1 MYIVSSCLAG
11 INCRYDGGNNLNEKV
26 LKLVNAG
33 KAIPVCPEMLGG
45 LETPRRESEIAV
57 DESGKRKVMDK
68 DGRDVTTE
76 FIKGAMKTVAIA
88 KIVDA
93 KKAIMQQRSPSCGYG
108 KIYDGTFSGELI
120 EGNGITAE
128 MLLEND
134 IEILTV
140 DNLDDLEDEN
150 LEKLD

>member
-26 LKLVNAG
+26 LELVKAG

-45 LETPRRESEIAV
+45 LETPRLESEIV
-57 DESGKRKVMDK
+57 RDESGNRKVVDK
-68 DGRDVTTE
+68 EGRDVTTA
-76 FIKGAMKTVAIA
+76 FIKGAMKTAAIA

-93 KKAIMQQRSPSCGYG
+93 KKAILQQRSPSCGYG
-108 KIYDGTFSGELI
+108 KIYDGTFSGNLI
-120 EGNGITAE
+120 EGNGITTE
-128 MLLEND
+128 VLLENG

-140 DNLDDLEDEN
+140 DDLDE
-150 LEKLD
+150 LD